1 VNPKSSLKQKV
12 EELINRV
19 SALEESFE
27 KNEARINENRAGIG
41 RLEKSIKDLKAT
53 LTAFD
58 KRLRNVENAIA
69 SLNSQLPSL
78 RDDISKLRSG
88 LQSMKEEG
96 QRIKGLL
103 EEIRKSQS
111 SSEAELEVIKDSVN
125 SLGDFQFW
133 IMKSAL
139 KRIHDEE
146 YACRYI
152 DKDGCC
158 SIWEW
163 PQIPKHTRP
172 ESRHGKTV
180 YRLKH
185 GGSFL
190 TYPVSSDSTTNHPL
204 GISITSRTFSVTC
217 PTVSAIDD
225 RQSSRKACGSKPLSC
240 SSVFSWLHSQTIPLK
255 TSSPA

>member
-1 VNPKSSLKQKV
+1 VSEEDLRRRALELREKGYSYRKISEELNLGNVAIAYYLVNPKSSLKQKV

-19 SALEESFE
+19 SALEESLE

-58 KRLRNVENAIA
+58 KRLRNIENAIA

-78 RDDISKLRSG
+78 RDDTSKLRSD

-111 SSEAELEVIKDSVN
+111 SSEAELEVIKDSLN
-125 SLGDFQFW
+125 SLGEFQFW
-133 IMKSAL
+133 TMKSAL

-158 SIWEW
+158 TLWEW

-180 YRLKH
+180 YRLNVREIP
-185 GGSFL
+185 
-190 TYPVSSDSTTNHPL
+190 YVCAA
-204 GISITSRTFSVTC
+204 C
-217 PTVSAIDD
+217 PAY
-225 RQSSRKACGSKPLSC
+225 KSKK
-240 SSVFSWLHSQTIPLK
+240 QK
-255 TSSPA
+255 